1 VGLHS
6 DSPEALPVF
15 QNVRRIVQE
24 NRNMRTKGIIT
35 GIIIAASF
43 VANVFFIYER
53 LASQF
58 YQRGRLEGVNFVSQK
73 LVEEVQTK
81 GRISVKMPNGKVA
94 TLIAPTKSA
103 PPTVPPLDTHPVIK
117 SKVEAQEK

>member
-1 VGLHS
+1 
-6 DSPEALPVF
+6 
-15 QNVRRIVQE
+15 
-24 NRNMRTKGIIT
+24 MRTKGIIT

-53 LASQF
+53 LALQF
-58 YQRGRLEGVNFVSQK
+58 YQRGRIEGVNFVSQK

-94 TLIAPTKSA
+94 TLIAPTKPA
-103 PPTVPPLDTHPVIK
+103 PPTVPQVDTHPVIK